1 MPLALK
7 ALLYYDVGVVFS
19 IAAEKKE
26 VTIRGAVTAIRKT
39 LLKKVRNYKYW

>member
-1 MPLALK
+1 MSLK

-26 VTIRGAVTAIRKT
+26 LTIRGAVTTIRKT
-39 LLKKVRNYKYW
+39 LFKKVRHYKYW